1 MKRVNRLRGR
11 DQFQRLR
18 RSGRRWEGSLI
29 GLNGVATRRRHVR
42 CGFVVAKRIG
52 IAVIRNRVRRRLR
65 EAVRLTL
72 PRVRP
77 GWDLIFIAR
86 SNELASIDFAAIR
99 LMIEN
104 MLRRANLLIEEPA
117 PAAQQGEP

>member
-1 MKRVNRLRGR
+1 MKRVNRLRGH

-18 RSGRRWEGSLI
+18 RSGRRWEEALLS
-29 GLNGVATRRRHVR
+29 LNGAANRRRHVR

-52 IAVIRNRVRRRLR
+52 TAVMRNRVRRRLR
-65 EAVRLTL
+65 EAVRLAL

-86 SNELASIDFAAIR
+86 SNELATIDFTAVR
-99 LMIEN
+99 LMIESV
-104 MLRRANLLIEEPA
+104 LRRANLLVEDPA
-117 PAAQQGEP
+117 PAAQQGES

>member
-18 RSGRRWEGSLI
+18 RNGRRWEGALI
-29 GLNGVATRRRHVR
+29 GLNGAATRRRHVR

-52 IAVIRNRVRRRLR
+52 TAVVRNRVRRRLR

-77 GWDLIFIAR
+77 GWDLIFVAR
-86 SNELASIDFAAIR
+86 STELASVDFAAIR